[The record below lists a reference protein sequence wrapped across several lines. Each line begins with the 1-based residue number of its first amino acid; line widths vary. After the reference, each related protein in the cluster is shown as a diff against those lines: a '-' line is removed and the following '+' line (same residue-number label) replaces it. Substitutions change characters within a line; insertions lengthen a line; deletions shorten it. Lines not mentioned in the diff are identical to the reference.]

1 MTSSSQCC
9 CRKKKKS
16 MLLKK
21 PDNQSRSS
29 QISVE
34 VKQAHIK
41 TGSPRDLIKGLQQ
54 YFPDVSWEFSLG
66 LIFFSS
72 TMESLWDQGYTSPLQ
87 LASEHF
93 ISWMSSLT
101 SRMQTVIHMSMSF
114 LCQCHSSLPWWLGWA
129 PNESTFCYG
138 LEEVLERVINTLYF
152 YCVIQNSVE
161 IIESIILRECIYIL
175 CAFF

>member
-9 CRKKKKS
+9 SKRKKKS

-21 PDNQSRSS
+21 PDNQSRSR

-54 YFPDVSWEFSLG
+54 YFPDVSWEFSFG
-66 LIFFSS
+66 LIFFFLRLWNPCEIRGIHLPCSWLQS
-72 TMESLWDQGYTSPLQ
+72 TLLVECPHSHHECKRS
-87 LASEHF
+87 F
-93 ISWMSSLT
+93 I
-101 SRMQTVIHMSMSF
+101 
-114 LCQCHSSLPWWLGWA
+114 CQCHSSLPWWLGRA
-129 PNESTFCYG
+129 PTERTFCYG

-152 YCVIQNSVE
+152 YCIIQNSVE
-161 IIESIILRECIYIL
+161 VIKSIILSECISIL
-175 CAFF
+175 CAFCKAS

>member
-1 MTSSSQCC
+1 MAEYNDLIIPVLQQ
-9 CRKKKKS
+9 KKKKS

-54 YFPDVSWEFSLG
+54 YFPDVSWEFSFG

-72 TMESLWDQGYTSPLQ
+72 TMESL
-87 LASEHF
+87 
-93 ISWMSSLT
+93 
-101 SRMQTVIHMSMSF
+101 
-114 LCQCHSSLPWWLGWA
+114 
-129 PNESTFCYG
+129 
-138 LEEVLERVINTLYF
+138 
-152 YCVIQNSVE
+152 
-161 IIESIILRECIYIL
+161 
-175 CAFF
+175 

>member
-1 MTSSSQCC
+1 MAEYNDLIIPVLQQ
-9 CRKKKKS
+9 KKKKS

-54 YFPDVSWEFSLG
+54 YFPDVSWEFSFG

-101 SRMQTVIHMSMSF
+101 SRMQTIIHMSMSF
-114 LCQCHSSLPWWLGWA
+114 LSPLVTGTSSYWK
-129 PNESTFCYG
+129 
-138 LEEVLERVINTLYF
+138 
-152 YCVIQNSVE
+152 
-161 IIESIILRECIYIL
+161 YIL
-175 CAFF
+175 LWAGESSWKSNKHTLFLLHYTK